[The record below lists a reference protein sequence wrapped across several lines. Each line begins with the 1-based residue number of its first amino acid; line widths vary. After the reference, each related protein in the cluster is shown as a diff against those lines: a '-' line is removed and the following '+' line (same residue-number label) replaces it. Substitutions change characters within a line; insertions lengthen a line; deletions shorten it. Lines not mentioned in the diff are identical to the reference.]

1 MLAGLALSAQAE
13 PAFLGKPMAS
23 RGELRFA
30 LRATDGRIYRPAD
43 FQGRVLAVAFG
54 YTHCPDYCPTTLA
67 RLGQATRLLAAGAAF
82 QPLFVTLDPQRDSFK
97 VLRPYVRGFHPAML
111 GLRGSPAE
119 TQALAGQF
127 RVLYETVQESAAYY
141 SLDHSGGI
149 FLVDRHGRLR
159 FKEPDQLSPA
169 DIAADISLL
178 LGED

>member
-1 MLAGLALSAQAE
+1 
-13 PAFLGKPMAS
+13 
-23 RGELRFA
+23 
-30 LRATDGRIYRPAD
+30 
-43 FQGRVLAVAFG
+43 VAFG

-97 VLRPYVRGFHPAML
+97 LLRPYVRGFHPALL

-127 RVLYETVQESAAYY
+127 RVLYEAVQESVQESASYY

-178 LGED
+178 LAED